1 MPRFF
6 VGVELESEPKH
17 AAAAA
22 SDTLRHAIARASIPI
37 AARWVPFENLHITL
51 WFIGEVSDDRARS
64 IHDALAP
71 SFPLPPFWIRL
82 AGFGAF
88 PAAGAPRVLW
98 MGLVEGLD
106 RLRAL
111 HAETGRRLAPLGFE
125 PEHRE
130 YAAHLTL
137 ARVKDGPP
145 RATNARFR
153 QLLRDAPANGGRSRV
168 TAVTLFRSRLSPK
181 GATHEPSLRVPLE

>member
-1 MPRFF
+1 MPRLF

-22 SDTLRHAIARASIPI
+22 SDALRQAIARARIPI

-64 IHDALAP
+64 VHAALAP
-71 SFPLPPFWIRL
+71 PFPLPPFSIGL

-88 PAAGAPRVLW
+88 PAGGAPRVLW

-106 RLRAL
+106 HLRAL
-111 HAETGRRLAPLGFE
+111 YAETGRRLAPLGFE

-130 YAAHLTL
+130 YSAHLTL

-145 RATNARFR
+145 RPTRDRFR
-153 QLLRDAPANGGRSRV
+153 QLLRDATVHGGRSRV

-181 GATHEPSLRVPLE
+181 GATYEPSLRVPLE